1 MGVVVYAFTSIPGG
15 LIEFNFFNV
24 NLETI
29 SLCLAEET
37 KIIGTTS
44 WAGVPAALTISW
56 AGVPAALTTSW
67 AGVPAALTRSKLLFY
82 S

>member
-1 MGVVVYAFTSIPGG
+1 MICWGLIYVVVVYAFTSIPGG

-44 WAGVPAALTISW
+44 WAGVPAT
-56 AGVPAALTTSW
+56 LTTSW
-67 AGVPAALTRSKLLFY
+67 AGLQR
-82 S
+82 

>member
-1 MGVVVYAFTSIPGG
+1 MDWSACSVNEVSLICWGLIYVVVVYAFTSIPGG

-44 WAGVPAALTISW
+44 WAGVPAALT
-56 AGVPAALTTSW
+56 TSW
-67 AGVPAALTRSKLLFY
+67 AGLQR
-82 S
+82 